1 MSGELIWISTLK
13 KAALRLRIGLQKA
26 RSNPSRKRSGLRS
39 AKNRRRSVEEIDERL
54 SSTIGTFFTTR
65 EIAAA
70 LKVDV
75 RNPQRWIR
83 KGELKASWIGGEYRV
98 SAEDLKHFLE
108 KRKGVLSNRGPAHGS
123 SRQEKEHAKRKSKS
137 IVSVFN
143 YEDRNK

>member
-1 MSGELIWISTLK
+1 M
-13 KAALRLRIGLQKA
+13 
-26 RSNPSRKRSGLRS
+26 
-39 AKNRRRSVEEIDERL
+39 EEIDARL

-98 SAEDLKHFLE
+98 SAEDLKYFLE
-108 KRKGVLSNRGPAHGS
+108 KRKGVLSNRGPAHGRS
-123 SRQEKEHAKRKSKS
+123 HHEKEHAKRKSKS

-143 YEDRNK
+143 YEDRTK